1 MAQIISH
8 VFIYNAQY
16 MIQNNQA
23 YRSRFDKEWEEKQ
36 LAEIDSQEIHILEN
50 FEITI
55 ITMFKDLDERK
66 FQKRTRVDNDIVAKA
81 NSLSLDLIFKKSDG
95 YSRSKK
101 YN

>member
-8 VFIYNAQY
+8 IFIYNAQY

-23 YRSRFDKEWEEKQ
+23 YRSRFDKKWEEKQ

-66 FQKRTRVDNDIVAKA
+66 FQKRTRVDTVAKA
-81 NSLSLDLIFKKSDG
+81 NSLSLDLIFKKSD
-95 YSRSKK
+95 
-101 YN
+101 

>member
-1 MAQIISH
+1 
-8 VFIYNAQY
+8 
-16 MIQNNQA
+16 
-23 YRSRFDKEWEEKQ
+23 
-36 LAEIDSQEIHILEN
+36 
-50 FEITI
+50 
-55 ITMFKDLDERK
+55 MFKDLDERK